1 MPKLIKRRVSLSG
14 IITVIA
20 TLTISSL
27 WFVSDPGWEPLLSLV
42 LGVGAIAAVEK
53 AAKSS
58 RLDKI
63 LFITITALTVVGVLL
78 LLSMFATSN
87 IRIILWLYGKPGIV
101 TVVSLVS
108 LALTLLGFYVY
119 FFAAADTQ
127 KQKKLLRR
135 SSRGRKYSDKGIRRT
150 ASVLVIAA
158 ILTVVTI
165 NWGYRSWLSASPR
178 RTIVLV
184 AEFRDPSGIDSNQL
198 TRALVD
204 TLNESLDEELD
215 IHVQSLGFAVEG
227 KTFEDREAL
236 AKKVREA
243 ARASVI
249 IWGDYVLEPSLEL
262 QVHFDT
268 SRDWP
273 QGFDVQEYRVL
284 GEEQVKQASSLNPE
298 YPSMFAFKVALGEHF
313 AQLVA
318 ILQALVLAETGN
330 LEASQEAF
338 SLALT
343 YDNVVLGSDIR
354 ETIYMYRG
362 SNYYDLG
369 LFDLALTDYDTVIGM
384 NLQNP
389 HAYYNR
395 ALVYYEQ
402 QMISTALT
410 DYSTAISL
418 DPGYIAAYNNRGN
431 IYHTQ
436 GKFDEA
442 IKDYTK
448 AIEVYPDFAY
458 GYHNRGLVFA
468 DLGEDE
474 RAIEELSK
482 AISLDPEYMT
492 AYYNRGT
499 IFMERGDYETAIV
512 DFSKC
517 IDLDP
522 NYTVATIRRSMAYTL
537 AGDFRLAIDD
547 ATSVIRIDPNSAVA
561 YYSRARAYAQLGD
574 NDKALLDY
582 AKALELDPELTP
594 LLLDRGLFYEEAG
607 QIEKAI
613 ADFTQVI
620 ETNPE
625 RPEGYLQRGIILLER
640 GDSISAERDFL
651 RALQLSKDN
660 YIVHH
665 YLGRAYD
672 DQEQHVKAVAH
683 YTIYLKHEPTDAY
696 TFFLRGS
703 CQWILRDYKAAIED
717 LNLAINLELEDRGQK
732 RGMEALYFMRALVY
746 RDMGDYSTSIADF
759 TSAVES
765 DPRFTPG
772 YYHRGL
778 VYFRMKEYEQA
789 VQDFS
794 ATIQLAPSDYS
805 TYVDRGKAYVELGKP
820 KNALSDLRT
829 YLSNVPDAH
838 DRAEI
843 EQLIEE
849 LSK

>member
-1 MPKLIKRRVSLSG
+1 MPQHSRRRVSLSG
-14 IITVIA
+14 IITIIA

-42 LGVGAIAAVEK
+42 VGVGTIAAIEK
-53 AAKSS
+53 AVQSR

-63 LFITITALTVVGVLL
+63 LFLTTTIITVAGVLL

-87 IRIILWLYGKPGIV
+87 IRMILWLYGKPGTV
-101 TVVSLVS
+101 AVVSIIS
-108 LALTLLGFYVY
+108 LALIFLGFYVY
-119 FFAAADTQ
+119 LIPAANP
-127 KQKKLLRR
+127 QKKRLRR
-135 SSRGRKYSDKGIRRT
+135 SGHGRKYSDKVVRRT
-150 ASVLVIAA
+150 AVALIIAA
-158 ILTVVTI
+158 ALSLVTV

-178 RTIVLV
+178 RTLVLV

-227 KTFEDREAL
+227 ETIEDRETL
-236 AKKVREA
+236 AKKVRDVS
-243 ARASVI
+243 RASVI

-268 SRDWP
+268 FRDWP
-273 QGFDVQEYRVL
+273 QGFNVQEYRIL
-284 GEEQVKQASSLNPE
+284 GEEQVKQASSLKPE

-313 AQLVA
+313 VQLVA

-343 YDNVVLGSDIR
+343 YDNVVLSSDIR

-369 LFDLALTDYDTVIGM
+369 LFDLALTDYNTVIGM
-384 NLQNP
+384 NPQNS

-395 ALVYYEQ
+395 ALVHHEQ
-402 QMISTALT
+402 QMISTALL
-410 DYSTAISL
+410 DYTTAISL
-418 DPGYIAAYNNRGN
+418 DPRYIAAYNNRGN

-436 GKFDEA
+436 GEFDEA
-442 IKDYTK
+442 ITDYTK

-474 RAIEELSK
+474 RAIGELSK
-482 AISLDPEYMT
+482 AISLDPEYTT
-492 AYYNRGT
+492 AYYNRGI
-499 IFMERGDYETAIV
+499 IFMERGDYEEAIV
-512 DFSKC
+512 DLSKA

-522 NYTVATIRRSMAYTL
+522 KYTNAMINRSMAYTL
-537 AGDFRLAIDD
+537 AGDFRLAIAD
-547 ATSVIRIDPNSAVA
+547 ATAVIRINPNSAIA
-561 YYSRARAYAQLGD
+561 YYNRARAYTQSGE
-574 NDKALLDY
+574 NDRALRDY
-582 AKALELDPELTP
+582 TKALELNPALTP
-594 LLLDRGLFYEEAG
+594 FLLDRGLFYEEEG
-607 QIEKAI
+607 LTDQAI
-613 ADFTQVI
+613 ADFTQFI
-620 ETNPE
+620 EANSE
-625 RPEGYLQRGIILLER
+625 RPEGYLQRGIILLEK
-640 GDSISAERDFL
+640 GDSDAAEQDFL
-651 RALQLSKDN
+651 RALELSKDN
-660 YIVHH
+660 YIIHH

-672 DQEQHVKAVAH
+672 DQEQHVKAVTH
-683 YTIYLKHEPTDAY
+683 FTIYLEHEPADAY

-703 CQWILRDYKAAIED
+703 CQWVLRDYKAAIED
-717 LNLAINLELEDRGQK
+717 LNSAINLELDDRENKQ
-732 RGMEALYFMRALVY
+732 GMEVLYFMRALAY
-746 RDMGDYSTSIADF
+746 RDMGDYSAAISDF
-759 TSAVES
+759 TSAVDS

-778 VYFRMKEYEQA
+778 VYVRMKEYEQA

-794 ATIQLAPSDYS
+794 ETIQLAPTDYG

-820 KNALSDLRT
+820 TNALADLQA
-829 YLSNVPDAH
+829 YLTKVPDAH

-843 EQLIEE
+843 EQLIKD